1 MAECLPDVKSHE
13 VVDDRTIKAEMKVG
27 IGFIKEV
34 FDSTIKYSEVDEAN
48 KHLKITI
55 DSRAKANTATMN
67 IDVHVDGDDSKASL
81 KWTVD
86 AVMAGRLASIG
97 QRYISKVSDRVIEQ
111 SFECMMSKLA

>member
-1 MAECLPDVKSHE
+1 MKLEGSKEVNTSAKAVWDFITNAKNMAECLPDVKSHE

-81 KWTVD
+81 K
-86 AVMAGRLASIG
+86 
-97 QRYISKVSDRVIEQ
+97 
-111 SFECMMSKLA
+111 